1 MTGAVLAQH
10 TTEHPIAGHDHILQ
24 RALWEDTSH
33 QASFESAQTQAYESY
48 QGILSRGY
56 TDSADWVRLTIAAS
70 TQPLVLRIAPAWLDS
85 LTLYDPAS
93 QETPQTVGDRYPLQQ
108 RAFHGLGHS
117 FALQASNASRDVW
130 LRLQS
135 TSAHLLKIEA
145 LPADQ
150 IPQTGIQNI
159 IWATLYTAVLLLVL
173 CVLLSI
179 WWVQRD
185 QILGTYL
192 LRHAVYTYYGTAYL
206 GLPTLLFSNVLP
218 PAFFDLAFSISAI
231 AIMPLGLLFDLTFL
245 SVYRP
250 NKHLLALLKVIAVL
264 SMGLMLLLLAGYT
277 SLALRLNIYIMIVA
291 ILIATLTAVSCKS
304 TPYVEQIV
312 PKKVMLVYY
321 ALIFSGLLIGLISV
335 LGWLSFSEWTMYALI
350 LHGLVSGLMMTFI
363 LFVRAQRLAQKNQQM
378 TWELQKAHQDMDLEQ
393 RQRHEQSQFLHML
406 MHELKTP
413 LSVVALAL
421 GTKNRREENLELA
434 GHAIQ
439 DMKAI
444 IDRCVQADQLGPLTI
459 TQRKEVVDLPALVRQ
474 LALAIPELEARLHMA
489 AAHNVPPL
497 HTDQQL
503 LQIILTNLLHNAARY
518 SDPVTP
524 IQVRVLPKLHNGQD
538 GLAVYVINTP
548 GLAGWPDSA
557 QLFTKYYRSTG
568 AQRDSGSGLGLFL
581 ARQLASS
588 LGGSLDY
595 TPSSQFV
602 EFVLWIPLSPA

>member
-10 TTEHPIAGHDHILQ
+10 TTEQAISGRDHILH
-24 RALWEDTSH
+24 RAFWEDATL
-33 QASFESAQTQAYESY
+33 QASFQSAQTQTYESY

-70 TQPLVLRIAPAWLDS
+70 TQPLVLRIGPAWLDN

-93 QETPQTVGDRYPLQQ
+93 PATPQTVGDRYPRQQ

-117 FALQASNASRDVW
+117 FALPASSTPRDVW
-130 LRLQS
+130 LRLQT
-135 TSAHLLKIEA
+135 TSAHLLKVEA
-145 LPADQ
+145 LPAEV
-150 IPQTGIQNI
+150 IAETGVQNI
-159 IWATLYTAVLLLVL
+159 IWATLYSTVLLLVL

-192 LRHAVYTYYGTAYL
+192 LRHTVYTYYGTAYL
-206 GLPTLLFSNVLP
+206 GLPTLLFPNILP
-218 PAFFDLAFSISAI
+218 PAFFDLAFSISATI
-231 AIMPLGLLFDLTFL
+231 IMPLGLLFDIAFL
-245 SVYRP
+245 SIYRP
-250 NKHLLALLKVIAVL
+250 NRHLLVLLKIIAVL
-264 SMGLMLLLLAGYT
+264 STGLMLLLLAGYT
-277 SLALRLNIYIMIVA
+277 SLALKLNIYILIVA
-291 ILIATLTAVSCKS
+291 ILIATLTAMSCKS

-312 PKKVMLVYY
+312 SKKVMLAYY
-321 ALIFSGLLIGLISV
+321 LLIHGGLLMGLTGV
-335 LGWLSFSEWTMYALI
+335 LGWLRSSEWTMYALI
-350 LHGLVSGLMMTFI
+350 LHGALSGLMMTVI

-378 TWELQKAHQDMDLEQ
+378 TWDLQKAHQDMDLEQ

-459 TQRKEVVDLPALVRQ
+459 TQRKEVVDLPTLVRQ
-474 LALAIPELEARLHMA
+474 LALAIPELEARLHME

-518 SDPVTP
+518 SDPVSP
-524 IQVRVLPKLHNGQD
+524 IQVRVLLTLHNGHD
-538 GLAVYVINTP
+538 GLTLHVINTP

-581 ARQLASS
+581 ARQLAGS

-602 EFVLWIPLSPA
+602 EFVLWIPLYPA